1 MRKNF
6 EELVERGFVAQAT
19 NTQVD
24 KAINNEKL
32 VFYLGLDPTA
42 DSLHIGHVLPLMLA
56 AHLQKM
62 GHQPIILIGGA
73 TGLIGDPSE
82 KAKERPLLPKDQV
95 EKNVL
100 AIKKQV
106 EKLLDFSGK
115 SKAKIINNA
124 NWLSGY
130 RLIDFL
136 RDIGKHFTISEILS
150 RESIKKRLTNR
161 EQGISFTEFSYMMLQ
176 AADYLELFQKHNCQ
190 LQIGGTDQ
198 WGNIIAGVDL
208 IKKRLNKTVHGL
220 VVPLLTRSDGKKFG
234 KTEGG
239 AIWLDPDKTSP
250 YKMYQYWLNVADE
263 EAITF
268 LKLFTF
274 LPLGE
279 IKKIARQAKKEPAER
294 LAQKRLACEFVAM
307 IHGSQELSAV
317 TGACQFLFGEE
328 KKNISQEEMNCLCS
342 AVPQKEVT
350 KEALKKGFLIEEA
363 IVLSG
368 LVDSKKEAR
377 RLLNQG
383 GIYLNNR
390 RCQVDDNLTKEDFI
404 SGKVA
409 LLRAG
414 KKRYSLLIL
423 K

>member
-1 MRKNF
+1 MSGNF
-6 EELVERGFVAQAT
+6 QELVKRGFIAQVT
-19 NTQVD
+19 NTQAD

-42 DSLHIGHVLPLMLA
+42 DSLHIGHILPLMLA

-62 GHQPIILIGGA
+62 GHRPIILLGGS

-82 KAKERPLLPKDQV
+82 KAKERPLLSKDQV

-106 EKLLDFSGK
+106 GKLLDFSGK
-115 SKAKIINNA
+115 NKAQIINNA
-124 NWLSGY
+124 DWLSSY

-136 RDIGKHFTISEILS
+136 RDVGKHFTINEMLG
-150 RESIKKRLTNR
+150 RESIKKRLTDR
-161 EQGISFTEFSYMMLQ
+161 KQGISFTEFSYMMLQ
-176 AADYLELFQKHNCQ
+176 AADYLELYQKYNCQ

-208 IKKRLNKTVHGL
+208 IKKKLNKTAHGL

-234 KTEGG
+234 KTEEG

-250 YKMYQYWLNVADE
+250 YKMYQYWLNAADE
-263 EAITF
+263 EAIAF

-274 LPLGE
+274 LSLEE
-279 IKKIARQAKKEPAER
+279 IEEIARQAKKNPTKR
-294 LAQKRLACEFVAM
+294 LAQKRLACEFVEM

-317 TGACQFLFGEE
+317 VGACQFLFGEE
-328 KKNISQEEMNCLCS
+328 KNNISQKEMDCLCS
-342 AVPQKEVT
+342 AVPQKEIA
-350 KEALKKGFLIEEA
+350 KEALKGGLLIEEA

-368 LVDSKKEAR
+368 LADSKKEAR

-390 RCQVDDNLTKEDFI
+390 RCQIDDNLTKEDFI
-404 SGKVA
+404 SDKAA

>member
-274 LPLGE
+274 LPLEE

-294 LAQKRLACEFVAM
+294 LAQKRLACEFVEM
-307 IHGSQELSAV
+307 IHGSRELSAV